1 MKKLITLAFILL
13 LGFSNL
19 YGFDGERKGFIFG
32 GGIGVNLLS
41 ISRSNSNFSES
52 KTAFLTNFK
61 IGYAPSN
68 TLEIF
73 YISKV
78 SWFSGSTDDLTLFL
92 LGAVAAT
99 FYFNNTSETGWFAS
113 GGIGYSSIIGE
124 LSGSSSSSTEFGF
137 GVFGGGGYEFAAH
150 WSVEVDLLSS
160 SIDSQNYFGVLVSIN
175 VLGF

>member
-13 LGFSNL
+13 LAFSNL

-32 GGIGVNLLS
+32 GGIGVNFLS
-41 ISRSNSNFSES
+41 ISDGNSDSDSES
-52 KTAFLTNFK
+52 ITAFLMNLK

-73 YISKV
+73 WTSKP
-78 SWFSGSTDDLTLFL
+78 SLFIGSGDDLTMFG

-99 FYFNNTSETGWFAS
+99 FYFDNTSETGWFAS
-113 GGIGYSSIIGE
+113 GGIGYSTYGK
-124 LSGSSSSSTEFGF
+124 LSGSSSSSSDFGF

-150 WSVEVDLLSS
+150 WSVEVDLLHSS
-160 SIDSQNYFGVLVSIN
+160 NEKRNFFGVLVSIN